1 MYSLLINVRMTF
13 IQDRHFLVSH
23 FLGCDTHLPMWMR
36 TLVHCPHGTCEAT
49 EIDINMK
56 LMMLAVFWVLS
67 LTSECAV
74 FFNPPFFK
82 LWRIYLFSCMYSK
95 IPDSL
100 YFSSNVVCYSLYISS
115 LQSLAISSFLS
126 YFCSIWFS
134 LFTEYD
140 LIPFRCIQHLIQNLA
155 DYLFLEWTDAFKS
168 S

>member
-1 MYSLLINVRMTF
+1 MSIENTLGKCSILLPSMRIFFIFKNSQVCILCWQMLEWL

-126 YFCSIWFS
+126 YFCSI
-134 LFTEYD
+134 
-140 LIPFRCIQHLIQNLA
+140 
-155 DYLFLEWTDAFKS
+155 
-168 S
+168 